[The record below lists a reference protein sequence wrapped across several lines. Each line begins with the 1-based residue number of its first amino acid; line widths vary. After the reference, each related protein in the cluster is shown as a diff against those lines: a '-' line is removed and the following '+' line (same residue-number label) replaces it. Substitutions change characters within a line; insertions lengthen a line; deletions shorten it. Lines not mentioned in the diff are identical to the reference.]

1 MKLRIAY
8 LMEDTDLSGG
18 VRVQLAQSDELV
30 RRGHQVT
37 IITKG
42 APLRW
47 RSSLAE
53 WSHVDDF
60 EQVDPQKFDF
70 LIATFW
76 TTVRPAFDLAPDK
89 TLHLCQGYEG
99 DFTAYQDHS
108 SAIEAVYR
116 LPIPKI
122 VVTPTLVPLCRRY
135 CEDVTWIGQI
145 VDEGFFQ
152 PRELREG
159 TPRVLLVGAS
169 QIDFKG
175 IDIGY
180 GAALHARWNGGE
192 FDLIR
197 VSPWAP
203 AGDEPVQEHVAEFH
217 VGLDSVAIQ
226 NLFRSCDLFLGP
238 SRRDEGFGLPAAE
251 AMASGLPTILTRIP
265 SFLSFAPGE
274 DYALFADEDDAVALG
289 EHLLA
294 LLGDEVLARELS
306 LRGREVAEQ
315 FRAERTGDRLEEFLL
330 SRAERVAN
338 SPSGT

>member
-30 RRGHQVT
+30 RRGHDVT
-37 IITKG
+37 IVTRG

-47 RSSLAE
+47 RSSFAQ
-53 WSHVDDF
+53 WSHVGDF
-60 EQVDPQKFDF
+60 SEIDPGEFDF

-76 TTVRPAFDLAPDK
+76 TTVRPAFDLAPGK

-108 SAIEAVYR
+108 GAIEAVYR

-135 CEDVTWIGQI
+135 CDDVTWIGQI

-152 PRELREG
+152 PREPHEAA
-159 TPRVLLVGAS
+159 PRVLLVGAS

-175 IDIGY
+175 IDVGY

-192 FDLIR
+192 FDLVR

-203 AGDEPVQEHVAEFH
+203 AGDEPVQEHVTEFH
-217 VGLDSVAIQ
+217 VGLDSLAMQ
-226 NLFRSCDLFLGP
+226 RLFRSCDLFLGP
-238 SRRDEGFGLPAAE
+238 SRRNEGFGLPAAE
-251 AMASGLPTILTRIP
+251 AMASGLPTVLTRIP

-274 DYALFADEDDAVALG
+274 DYALFADENDAETLG
-289 EHLLA
+289 EHLLTLFA
-294 LLGDEVLARELS
+294 DERVSRELS
-306 LRGREVAEQ
+306 RRGREVAEQ
-315 FRAERTGDRLEEFLL
+315 FRADRTGERLEEFLL
-330 SRAERVAN
+330 GRFEGRLTTER
-338 SPSGT
+338 